1 MKFGFASFY
10 FVIYRIIY
18 KIKLVI
24 SKCGNEVTIL
34 FTNNAEIIIT
44 RANNGMKHLFMK
56 LSRNICKIF
65 GNIVAGNIPISNN
78 FRCYRI

>member
-1 MKFGFASFY
+1 VKFGFASFY

-24 SKCGNEVTIL
+24 SKCGNKVTIL

-44 RANNGMKHLFMK
+44 RTNNGMKHLFMK
-56 LSRNICKIF
+56 LSGNIRKIF
-65 GNIVAGNIPISNN
+65 GNIVAGNILINNN